1 MSSLQL
7 QSRIKISS
15 CVYKFFATAN
25 LAFVMGKKKHAMCL
39 HEHVAKESVTGI
51 RYFALTRWVDKGFK
65 GMWWWG

>member
-7 QSRIKISS
+7 LQARIKISS
-15 CVYKFFATAN
+15 CVYEFFATAN
-25 LAFVMGKKKHAMCL
+25 LAFVMKSAMCL
-39 HEHVAKESVTGI
+39 HEHVAKESVIGI